1 MNLFVASGFAY
12 QDPNMAA
19 CTAAAARSMLNFIGL
34 RHTGGAGF
42 GWSVTNWNSV
52 RDRILAWERA
62 HDTLP
67 GGTGSDPHGWRNAL
81 NYFGWGDG
89 ALDAGYRVYDDRAYG
104 TYENAMRDAIRQLV
118 RTKKPV
124 GLLGWRGAH
133 AQMLTGY
140 YGLSGNPFARDSTGK
155 YRNAFTVRG
164 FYLTDPLRKSG
175 IVNKPV
181 GWSTLKSTTNYK
193 LRFQRYYERDST
205 QDDPYTAGVIL
216 ARDEWYRKFVLILPF
231 R

>member
-1 MNLFVASGFAY
+1 MNLYVARGFAF

-19 CTAAAARSMLNFIGL
+19 CTAAAARSMLNFIAL
-34 RHTGGAGF
+34 RQTGGDGF
-42 GWSVTNWNSV
+42 AWSVTNWNSV

-81 NYFGWGDG
+81 NYFGWGEG

-104 TYENAMRDAIRQLV
+104 TYENAVRDAIRQLV

-124 GLLGWRGAH
+124 GLLAWRGGH
-133 AQMLTGY
+133 AQMMTGY
-140 YGLSGNPFARDSTGK
+140 YGLHGNPFARDSTGK
-155 YRNAFTVRG
+155 YLNAFTVTG
-164 FYLTDPLRKSG
+164 FYITDPLRKSG
-175 IVNKPV
+175 IVNRGV
-181 GWSTLKSTTNYK
+181 RWSTLKSSIDYTI
-193 LRFQRYYERDST
+193 RFQRYYERDST
-205 QDDPYTAGVIL
+205 QDDPYTPGFIP
-216 ARDEWYRKFVLILPF
+216 ARDEWYKKFVLILPF